1 MDKTLPLGNDND
13 VSEPFLPKNHILKG
27 RYEVL
32 RVLGNGGF
40 GVTYECRDKTLDL
53 KVAVKEYYPDGF
65 VSRDCKKSPVVTYT
79 ATSENKIFVEKGMHR
94 FLDEARVLAKFS
106 GEFGIVDVRDYFEEN
121 NTAYIVMEFL
131 NGKDLKEL
139 IQEKGRLPAEYA
151 VRLLLPVMESLEK
164 IHRQGLIHRDISPD
178 NIRMAGNR
186 LKLLDFGAARS
197 FSYEGNRT
205 MTVMLKRGYAPIEQY
220 GEVDA
225 QGPWTDVYALCAT
238 LYLCITGKKPA
249 DSLIRWDRDPL
260 QKPSQLGIAISP
272 ALEEVIMK
280 GLSVSARNRYQ
291 SMRELVDALKTAL
304 TKAPAKSLDATV
316 RINPAPNKR
325 QQPIEPHRPIE
336 PQRPIEKSKPKVQSW
351 QTIVSEPEGKEK
363 EKKSNKNIT
372 NHKKK
377 TKLFIPIIAV
387 VVVFAILAGVFIV
400 RDYIFGVGYPDSEV
414 IVADIS
420 TIQSN
425 GVIKVGITESPP
437 IKYIEK
443 GDWIGFDTEFAQ
455 AFAERL
461 GVEVEFVEINE
472 TDPEHGFTALQAGD
486 IDCILNSMII
496 TEYAQ
501 TNLSFSD
508 FYAQISQVVVLPV
521 DKAVQV
527 VNIEDLREYTFA
539 VEEGSACQAIAEEN
553 ELNTIPT
560 FSMNQALNEVKNGT
574 CNGCIIANTIAEASV
589 GVGTSNENLAI
600 ALALNIEEY
609 GVAFRHNSDL
619 TAEFNAFLEEYR
631 SNGELARLA
640 EKYEVEIR

>member
-1 MDKTLPLGNDND
+1 MDKTLPLGNDID
-13 VSEPFLPKNHILKG
+13 IPEPFLPQNHILKG

-40 GVTYECRDKTLDL
+40 GVTYECYDRLLDL

-139 IQEKGRLPAEYA
+139 IFEKGRLPSEYA

-178 NIRMAGNR
+178 NIRMVGNR

-197 FSYEGNRT
+197 FSYEENKT

-220 GEVDA
+220 GEVDS

-280 GLSVSARNRYQ
+280 GLSVASRDRYQ

-304 TKAPAKSLDATV
+304 TKAPVNTLDPTV
-316 RINPAPNKR
+316 RVNPAPDEE
-325 QQPIEPHRPIE
+325 QQSIEPPKPVE
-336 PQRPIEKSKPKVQSW
+336 PPKPKD
-351 QTIVSEPEGKEK
+351 PPKPKE
-363 EKKSNKNIT
+363 ES
-372 NHKKK
+372 KKK
-377 TKLFIPIIAV
+377 VQPPRPKPPVPQDDTNRNTMKKKKKKPARSRSNLAAKIFAAAFLFVSIAG
-387 VVVFAILAGVFIV
+387 AL
-400 RDYIFGVGYPDSEV
+400 V
-414 IVADIS
+414 IMIS
-420 TIQSN
+420 PPSTEN
-425 GVIKVGITESPP
+425 NVIKVGITANPHMNRKTSD
-437 IKYIEK
+437 
-443 GDWIGFDTEFAQ
+443 GDWSGFDADLAR
-455 AFAERL
+455 AFAKRL
-461 GVEVEFVEINE
+461 GAEVEFVEIDE
-472 TDPEHGFTALQAGD
+472 TDPDHGFTALKAGD
-486 IDCILNSMII
+486 IDCLLNSTIVSEETKMN
-496 TEYAQ
+496 Y
-501 TNLSFSD
+501 SFSD
-508 FYAQISQVVVLPV
+508 SYAQKSHVVVLPA
-521 DKAVQV
+521 DKAATVKT
-527 VNIEDLREYTFA
+527 IEDLRKYTFA
-539 VEEGSACQAIAEEN
+539 VEEGSVGQAIANEN
-553 ELNTIPT
+553 GLITISTDSQARALAEYHYDTCDGSIIEKAFAESRFGPGSSYDDLAVSLTLNT
-560 FSMNQALNEVKNGT
+560 
-574 CNGCIIANTIAEASV
+574 
-589 GVGTSNENLAI
+589 
-600 ALALNIEEY
+600 EEY
-609 GVAFRHNSDL
+609 GVAFRRDSDL
-619 TAEFNAFLEEYR
+619 TAEFNIFLKEYR
-631 SNGELARLA
+631 ESGELARLA
-640 EKYEVEIR
+640 ETYNVEIR